1 MYPSDYQEE
10 RNKQKINE
18 RRLKRL
24 QKNRSM
30 GADSRS
36 ELTTHFRGYLIFPI
50 QFFSEVIGNAYK
62 VAMKLRKPAVAR
74 LRTSNCF

>member
-36 ELTTHFRGYLIFPI
+36 ELTTHVQAMDLPGDMNWEVCNGSTTSADRGLF
-50 QFFSEVIGNAYK
+50 
-62 VAMKLRKPAVAR
+62 
-74 LRTSNCF
+74 C